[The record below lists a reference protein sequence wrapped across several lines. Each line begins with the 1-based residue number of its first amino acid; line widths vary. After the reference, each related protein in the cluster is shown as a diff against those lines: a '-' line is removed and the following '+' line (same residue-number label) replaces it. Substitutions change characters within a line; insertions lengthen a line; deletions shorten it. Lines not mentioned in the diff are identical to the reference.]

1 VTRALAV
8 DASAFVAV
16 MLNEPEGDSL
26 SEGLSGARL
35 VVPGLVYFEVANGL
49 TVKLRKRPENKHSY
63 LAAYAQFSR
72 VSVEIGEIDFVSTI
86 SLAQRQNLS
95 ADDASYAWLALS
107 RGIELVTLDKRLRLA
122 FEAEQ
127 NAIGR
132 K

>member
-1 VTRALAV
+1 VTRALVV

-16 MLNEPEGDSL
+16 MLNEPEGASL
-26 SEGLSGARL
+26 SEGLSRARL
-35 VVPGLVYFEVANGL
+35 VVPGLVYFEVANVL
-49 TVKLRKRPENKHSY
+49 TVKLRKRPENKHPY

-95 ADDASYAWLALS
+95 AYDASYAWLALS

-122 FEAEQ
+122 FDAEQ

-132 K
+132 